1 VTEWDELKPVIARRG
16 AAVLVALE
24 ALYILGLL
32 AALANDTDSETGDSL
47 APVAG
52 ALLIVVIPLVIAFGA
67 TAWMLWRGRIWPAS
81 QGRSR
86 AARNFVAMGIV
97 VLINSALAVQLLF
110 GAMTLTL
117 ETSRAIAGLVGLVVA
132 TACVLLLR
140 ESWRERFAQTPRR

>member
-1 VTEWDELKPVIARRG
+1 
-16 AAVLVALE
+16 
-24 ALYILGLL
+24 
-32 AALANDTDSETGDSL
+32 
-47 APVAG
+47 
-52 ALLIVVIPLVIAFGA
+52 
-67 TAWMLWRGRIWPAS
+67 
-81 QGRSR
+81 
-86 AARNFVAMGIV
+86 MGIV